1 MVYTVTF
8 NPALDYVVHLDE
20 PIVNGQMN
28 RSTKEEFY
36 YGGKGINVST
46 VLTNLGAD
54 TVAMG
59 FVAGFTGAAIVHGLT
74 HKGIRTDFII
84 LRQGISRVNVKIRN
98 GEETDINAAG
108 PRLSNDDVKAFMK
121 KLDDLAEG
129 DYLVLSGSIPP
140 NMHDVIYERICRRV
154 ADKNV
159 QVVVDADGDLLM
171 NTLQMHPFL
180 IKPNKAELGSLFN
193 AKIKNDKDIEK
204 YARKLQ
210 EMGARNVLISMGG
223 EGSMFIPEGDGKVI
237 RMGVPEGK
245 VINTVGAGDSM
256 VAGFLAGYMKN
267 GDLQKAMNL
276 ATAAGA
282 ATAFSEGLGEKST
295 IMMQLEKINNNLWA
309 K

>member
-8 NPALDYVVHLDE
+8 NPALDYVVHLDGAIE
-20 PIVNGQMN
+20 SGTMN

-46 VLTNLGAD
+46 VLTNLGID

-121 KLDDLAEG
+121 KLDDLTDG

-154 ADKNV
+154 SDKNV

-171 NTLQMHPFL
+171 NTIQMHPFL
-180 IKPNKAELGSLFN
+180 IKPNKAELGSLFK

-210 EMGARNVLISMGG
+210 EKGARNVLISMGG
-223 EGSMFIPEGDGKVI
+223 EGSMLIPEEGKVI

-267 GDLQKAMNL
+267 GDMQKAMNL

-295 IMMQLEKINNNLWA
+295 IMMQLEKINNNMWA
-309 K
+309 